1 MNEDTQ
7 LHIKQEL
14 LKSEIIDKNYN
25 KDKFLQFCLSK
36 KENGDDLTKWNLLEL
51 NDAIIQFIKIE
62 KGENSE
68 TINNLSS
75 NNNKDKIAQEID
87 TIQNINITHNENT
100 INNSINYEKEI
111 ICKKLEK
118 TPLNDKELKVIIQ
131 NPKAS
136 DSKFYEQPY
145 ITYEVITESLNL
157 LVRRRFSDFDWLRTI
172 LQKNFPRLVV
182 PPLPSKKL
190 GNRRFEADFIE
201 KRMKFLQMF
210 IDNVMLSETFKTSEG
225 LYAFLS
231 FTDRNQFESKMKEI
245 SSFQP
250 SPYCEDM
257 KTLTGKL
264 NVSDIPENEK
274 YYINITNYF
283 RLQNELYGRLNYNLK
298 NFYINTTA
306 ACKNL
311 EQVQK
316 DFETLHLLNN
326 RVLMK
331 QEITKSLEILGIF
344 FKNWKRI
351 IENQNEIIKIKIK
364 DFFKFQKMEGVA
376 YSELIYSREVL
387 KNKYLNENTKL
398 MNKKEKLYSTMDISK
413 WEIIED
419 FNHTVDKNLLL
430 KDKNYALSKICTR
443 ESQNVENYR
452 KQFGYSNKMN
462 MEELK
467 RIIAL
472 NVKRFTQN
480 IKSFSEEFYPTLT
493 DAINV
498 WSFLTS
504 YL

>member
-1 MNEDTQ
+1 MTEDTQ

-14 LKSEIIDKNYN
+14 LKTEIIEKNYD
-25 KDKFLQFCLSK
+25 KDKFLTFCLSK
-36 KENGDDLTKWNLLEL
+36 KENGDDLTKWTLLEL

-62 KGENSE
+62 KGEN
-68 TINNLSS
+68 LS
-75 NNNKDKIAQEID
+75 NNNKNEKLSQQLDS
-87 TIQNINITHNENT
+87 IQNINITHNEKP
-100 INNSINYEKEI
+100 INNSLNYEKEI
-111 ICKKLEK
+111 TCKKLEK
-118 TPLNDKELKVIIQ
+118 TPLNDKEIKVIIQ

-145 ITYEVITESLNL
+145 ITYEVITETLNFI
-157 LVRRRFSDFDWLRTI
+157 VRRRFSDFDWLRSI
-172 LQKNFPRLVV
+172 LQKNFPRLLI
-182 PPLPSKKL
+182 PPLPNKKL
-190 GNRRFEADFIE
+190 GNRRFEPDFIE
-201 KRMKFLQMF
+201 KRMKFLQIF
-210 IDNVMLSETFKTSEG
+210 IDNVMLSETFKANEG
-225 LYAFLS
+225 LFAFLS

-264 NVSDIPENEK
+264 NVCDIPENEK
-274 YYINITNYF
+274 YYVNINNYF

-298 NFYINTTA
+298 NYYVNTIA

-331 QEITKSLEILGIF
+331 QEITKSFEILGIF

-351 IENQNEIIKIKIK
+351 LENQNEIIKIKIK
-364 DFFKFQKMEGVA
+364 DFFKYQKMENVA
-376 YSELIYSREVL
+376 YSELIYSREIL
-387 KNKYLNENTKL
+387 KNKYVSENTKL

-419 FNHTVDKNLLL
+419 FNNSIDKNLLL
-430 KDKNYALSKICTR
+430 KDKNYALAKMCTR
-443 ESQNVENYR
+443 ETQNVENYR

-467 RIIAL
+467 RIINL
-472 NVKRFTQN
+472 NVQRFTQN

-498 WSFLTS
+498 WTCLTS